1 MIAELASRPVILTVD
16 TAGLLSG
23 VVLAEDLDVVVVG
36 PEVLLTDVRDG
47 LDFEVD
53 EPIDGD
59 VVSGW
64 RDEIEDEGFELVS
77 DDEGVLVYRR
87 ER

>member
-1 MIAELASRPVILTVD
+1 
-16 TAGLLSG
+16 
-23 VVLAEDLDVVVVG
+23 
-36 PEVLLTDVRDG
+36 